1 VLRKKRLLAV
11 SAAALA
17 ALSLGLAAC
26 GGDDSSS
33 DDTTTE
39 AATPATTAPATT
51 APATPAPATT
61 VAAAPIAV
69 DADPSGALAFTQK
82 TLTAHPDFRG
92 EVTGTTPTP
101 VGTVTFTFTNDSSV
115 PHDFAIEV
123 RNTKSVDRL
132 GATKRISNGASANL
146 TLDLSAGEFTY
157 LCTVPG
163 HEQAGMIGTLT
174 VQ

>member
-1 VLRKKRLLAV
+1 VLRTKRLLAR

-33 DDTTTE
+33 NDTTTE
-39 AATPATTAPATT
+39 AEPPATT
-51 APATPAPATT
+51 APATPTAATT
-61 VAAAPIAV
+61 AAAAPIAV
-69 DADPSGALAFTQK
+69 NADPSGALAFTQK
-82 TLTAHPDFRG
+82 TLTANPDFRG
-92 EVTGTTPTP
+92 EVTGTTPPP

-146 TLDLSAGEFTY
+146 TLDLSAGELTY